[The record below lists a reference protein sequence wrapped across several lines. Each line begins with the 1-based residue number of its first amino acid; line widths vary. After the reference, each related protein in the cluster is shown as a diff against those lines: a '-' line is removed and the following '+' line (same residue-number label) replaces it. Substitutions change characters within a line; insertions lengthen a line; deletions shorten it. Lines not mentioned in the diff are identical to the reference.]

1 MQRCNDTGWIESHP
15 LFFRLPTPV
24 LRCKDAFKG
33 KGIMEQDLF
42 RLMIESLDAAA
53 YVTDAETNQVLYANE
68 ALKKRMR
75 VDPVG
80 QVCWKALH
88 PGATGPC
95 SFCPASTPPDSKR
108 IPERASILD
117 RLDVQDDRWYRHIHQ
132 VLKMPDGRL
141 VRFGIAFDIHDKVY
155 GELKLREQM
164 AFYDQLIENSP
175 VAIVISGLD
184 GNIVRINQEFTRL
197 FGYTLEE
204 VRGKNVSALLAP
216 EGLEKEAHTLRSRI
230 AEGQRIH
237 VETKR
242 KNKFGRSIDV
252 AVTGSP
258 LMSGNRLVGI
268 QAVYMDISSRK
279 EAEMEKA
286 RLEMQLIQAQ
296 KMEALGVLAGG
307 IAHDFNNI
315 LGAIMGFGQMA
326 LLDAQKGIA
335 KPHDITQ
342 ILKSAERA
350 KQLVKQIL
358 MFSRRVS
365 PELRL
370 IQLNDVIRQSLVLL
384 ERTLPKMVTIEKRL
398 QPDLGLIHAD
408 PTQIDQIIMNLG
420 TNAADAMPNG
430 GMLRYETRMEQVE
443 ENRQFNGLKM
453 DPGSYV
459 VLRVSD
465 TGCGMDEKTVRHIF
479 DPFFTTKGIGK
490 GTGLGLSTVFG
501 IVKGHSGYIQCISKP
516 GQGTIFDLYFPAQSG
531 REEVCDIVV
540 EPVLVSEKDHR
551 TILVVDDD
559 PFIREFCQEILDR
572 LGYKVLLSESGE
584 EAIQLYRSK
593 QEPIDLVIL
602 DLGMPGMGG
611 YACLQQLLKIDP
623 KVKVLIASGYG
634 PIGHSDRAIEA
645 GAKGYIAKP
654 YRMEELNKAIQKILV

>member
-1 MQRCNDTGWIESHP
+1 
-15 LFFRLPTPV
+15 
-24 LRCKDAFKG
+24 
-33 KGIMEQDLF
+33 MEQDVF
-42 RLMIESLDAAA
+42 RMMMETLDTPV
-53 YVTDAETNQVLYANE
+53 YVTDVETNKVLYANA
-68 ALKKRMR
+68 ALKKRMP

-80 QVCWKALH
+80 QVCWKGFH
-88 PGATGPC
+88 PGSSGPC
-95 SFCPASTPPDSKR
+95 SFCSASKPLDPKR
-108 IPERASILD
+108 ILENVSVWD
-117 RLDVQDDRWYRHIHQ
+117 RLDVREERWYRHINR
-132 VLKMPDGRL
+132 VLAMPDGRL
-141 VRFGIAFDIHDKVY
+141 VRFDIAFDVHDKVQ
-155 GELKLREQM
+155 GEVKLREQM

-216 EGLEKEAHTLRSRI
+216 EGLEKEAHTLRSQI

-242 KNKFGRSIDV
+242 KNKLGQSIDV

-258 LMSGNRLVGI
+258 LLSANRLVGI

-286 RLEMQLIQAQ
+286 RLEIQLIQAQ

-326 LLDAQKGIA
+326 LMDAQKGIP
-335 KPHDITQ
+335 KPHDIAQ

-370 IQLNDVIRQSLVLL
+370 IQLNDVIRQSLILL
-384 ERTLPKMVTIEKRL
+384 ERTLPKNVIIEQNL

-430 GMLRYETRMEQVE
+430 GVLRYETRMEQVE
-443 ENRQFNGLKM
+443 ENRQYNGLKM
-453 DPGSYV
+453 NPGSYV

-465 TGCGMDEKTVRHIF
+465 TGCGMDDKTVRHIF
-479 DPFFTTKGIGK
+479 DPFFTTKGVGK

-516 GQGTIFDLYFPAQSG
+516 GKGTIFDLYFPAQSG
-531 REEVCDIVV
+531 REEVCDIIV
-540 EPVLVSEKDHR
+540 EPVLVNENDHR

-572 LGYKVLLSESGE
+572 LGYHVITCESGE
-584 EAIQLYRSK
+584 EAVQIYRSK

-623 KVKVLIASGYG
+623 HVKVLIASGYG
-634 PIGHSDRAIEA
+634 PIGHSERAIEA

-654 YRMEELNKAIQKILV
+654 YRMEELNKAIQKILR

>member
-1 MQRCNDTGWIESHP
+1 
-15 LFFRLPTPV
+15 
-24 LRCKDAFKG
+24 
-33 KGIMEQDLF
+33 MEQDLF
-42 RLMIESLDAAA
+42 RMMMESLNAVV
-53 YVTDAETNQVLYANE
+53 YVTDAETNKVLYANP
-68 ALKKRMR
+68 ALKKKLP

-80 QVCWKALH
+80 QVCWKTLY
-88 PGATGPC
+88 PESKGPC
-95 SFCPASTPPDSKR
+95 PLCSASKPLDPNG
-108 IPERASILD
+108 IPENVSVWD
-117 RLDVQDDRWYRHIHQ
+117 RPDAREERWHRHINE
-132 VLKMPDGRL
+132 VLEIPGGRQ
-141 VRFGIAFDIHDKVY
+141 VRFTIAFDIHDKVL
-155 GELKLREQM
+155 GEFKLREQM

-197 FGYTLEE
+197 FGYTLDE
-204 VRGKNVSALLAP
+204 VRGKNISALLAP
-216 EGLEKEAHTLRSRI
+216 EGLEKEAHTLRSQI
-230 AEGQRIH
+230 ANGQRIH

-242 KNKFGRSIDV
+242 KNKFGQSIDV

-258 LMSGNRLVGI
+258 LLSGNRLVGI

-326 LLDAQKGIA
+326 LMDAQKGIA
-335 KPHDITQ
+335 KPHDLTQ

-370 IQLNDVIRQSLVLL
+370 IQLNDVIRQSLMLL

-408 PTQIDQIIMNLG
+408 STQIDQIIMNLG

-430 GMLRYETRMEQVE
+430 GVLRYETRMEQVD
-443 ENRQFNGLKM
+443 ENRQFNGLKIN
-453 DPGSYV
+453 PGSYV
-459 VLRVSD
+459 VLQVSD
-465 TGCGMDEKTVRHIF
+465 TGCGMDGKTVRHIF

-501 IVKGHSGYIQCISKP
+501 IVKGHSGYIQCSSEP
-516 GQGTIFDLYFPAQSG
+516 GKGTVFNLYFPAQSG
-531 REEVCDIVV
+531 REDVCDIVV
-540 EPVLVSEKDHR
+540 EPILINEKDHR

-572 LGYKVLLSESGE
+572 LGYRVLLCESGE
-584 EAIQLYRSK
+584 EAIQMYRSK

-654 YRMEELNKAIQKILV
+654 YRMEYLNKAIQKILN